1 MTNTDKIEVAFNQ
14 IDNIHSGDLSSINE
28 SYADIIRFLE
38 MASAYIKISEIEAV
52 RQILLSALAPCI
64 DGVKNENNMF
74 DLNTIAR
81 NNIGEKA
88 NLFNIEKNED
98 NIVVS
103 LNSKILNIPDFH

>member
-1 MTNTDKIEVAFNQ
+1 
-14 IDNIHSGDLSSINE
+14 
-28 SYADIIRFLE
+28 
-38 MASAYIKISEIEAV
+38 
-52 RQILLSALAPCI
+52 
-64 DGVKNENNMF
+64 MF

-103 LNSKILNIPDFH
+103 LNSKILNIPGFPLTIHKDCNLNSTLLEKLME